1 MSAAGANIDAV
12 DHGPSLLS
20 IDCPRVVL
28 RDIAALAARSRW
40 SKHGGLCGVLF
51 GLSDGRVLRV
61 RTWRAGNPAPK
72 RGRILVD
79 VHDDFERID
88 GILRNAKEQEPLQAL
103 QPLGCFFAR
112 NSFALEFAE
121 PGRDVYARL
130 FPEPWQ
136 VALVLR
142 LDGRNSAAQFFG
154 RGSVLPPSPPLLLA
168 SEVSESRPPR
178 RRRLLVAA
186 ILGWLLA
193 ALACLALLRPDLF
206 FGLFPAAP
214 SLGLRLASAPGSL
227 AVLWNRRSPSLRGS
241 SRATLE
247 IHDAGQY
254 YTYEL
259 TPAEL
264 ERGTFAFAPFGSDVE
279 VEMTAYPPDGVQ
291 VSEFARF
298 VTALG
303 K

>member
-1 MSAAGANIDAV
+1 MIVAGENSEAV
-12 DHGPSLLS
+12 ENAVPPLSL
-20 IDCPRVVL
+20 DCPRVIL
-28 RDIAALAARSRW
+28 RDIAASAARSRW

-51 GLSDGRVLRV
+51 GVTDGPVLRV
-61 RTWRAGNPAPK
+61 RAWRAGNPEPR

-79 VHDDFERID
+79 VHGDRERIET
-88 GILRNAKEQEPLQAL
+88 ILRDAKEQAPLQAL
-103 QPLGCFFAR
+103 QPAGCFFAR
-112 NSFALEFAE
+112 NSSALELSQPSRE
-121 PGRDVYARL
+121 VYNRL
-130 FPEPWQ
+130 FPKPWQ
-136 VALVLR
+136 VALALR
-142 LDGRNSAAQFFG
+142 LDGRKSVAQFYG
-154 RGSVLPPSPPLLLA
+154 RTAGIPRPSAPILSA
-168 SEVSESRPPR
+168 EISESRPPR
-178 RRRLLVAA
+178 RRRLLIGA

-193 ALACLALLRPDLF
+193 ALACLALLRP
-206 FGLFPAAP
+206 GLPLRFLPAVPA
-214 SLGLRLASAPGSL
+214 LGLRLASAPGSL
-227 AVLWNRRSPSLRGS
+227 AVLWNRRAPSLRGS

-259 TPAEL
+259 SPVEL

-279 VEMTAYPPDGVQ
+279 VEMTAYPPDGAQ